1 MRVVRAAVGA
11 ARGLAVEVLVVAG
24 MVAVAT
30 LVAWVVELVS

>member
-1 MRVVRAAVGA
+1 VRVVRAAVGA
-11 ARGLAVEVLVVAG
+11 ARGLGMEVLVVAG